1 MRPATKFILA
11 VLLIVAAIWGWSRWR
26 TSQTNSPAAEA
37 PVAAVPPADRVHAL
51 LGVGLEYVLTPERC
65 AGLGGAPGNEFDVT
79 PNQTVVAS
87 NSNGLLE
94 ITATKDGIQADRLS
108 EIKPDSFSL
117 DGQGSI
123 LSISGRYFGQL
134 ESGEFS
140 RAVPL
145 PYAGMRL
152 MGSSLP
158 GVAYLIGGQEESA
171 HRVYAFFSDGTLQ
184 IEAEAP
190 EPVVAVA
197 DNQSAVYLATRHAIL
212 RVTANDIQPVFRL
225 PADLDDI
232 ASLAAAADDKAL
244 YFATAKE
251 TFVLS
256 GLSAVRLIQD
266 LGGTL
271 HMRNDR
277 LYVWSPN
284 RQILVAVSGMRDIL
298 AQERNAQ

>member
-11 VLLIVAAIWGWSRWR
+11 VLLIAAAIWGWSAWHK
-26 TSQTNSPAAEA
+26 TQPDSTAAEA
-37 PVAAVPPADRVHAL
+37 PVAEVPYADRVHAL

-65 AGLGGAPGNEFDVT
+65 SALGGAPDEFDVT

-87 NSNGLLE
+87 NGNGLLE
-94 ITATKDGIQADRLS
+94 ITTTSDGIQVDRLA
-108 EIKPDSFSL
+108 EKKPDSFSL
-117 DGQGSI
+117 DGQGSV

-134 ESGEFS
+134 ENGEFS

-145 PYAGMRL
+145 PYSQMRL

-158 GVAYLIGGQEESA
+158 GVAYLIGGQEVSA

-184 IEAEAP
+184 IEAEVP

-197 DNQSAVYLATRHAIL
+197 DNQSAVYLATSHAIL
-212 RVTANDIQPVFRL
+212 RVTKNDIQPVFRL

-232 ASLAAAADDKAL
+232 TSLVVDADDNAL

-256 GLSAVRLIQD
+256 GLSAVRLLQD
-266 LGGTL
+266 LGGVL
-271 HMRNDR
+271 RMRNDR
-277 LYVWSPN
+277 LYVWSPE
-284 RQILVAVSGMRDIL
+284 RQVLVAVSGMRDIL
-298 AQERNAQ
+298 AQERNAR